1 MKQRQKRKEI
11 QKKLYIYVLMN
22 KFINNL
28 KSRFKKMRQLIHD
41 EITASKARIHQQYA
55 DEQKNKKDQS

>member
-22 KFINNL
+22 KFTNNL
-28 KSRFKKMRQLIHD
+28 KSRFKKISQLIHD
-41 EITASKARIHQQYA
+41 EIITSKARIHQQYA
-55 DEQKNKKDQS
+55 DEQKNKKVQQ

>member
-22 KFINNL
+22 KFTNNL
-28 KSRFKKMRQLIHD
+28 KSRFKKISQLIHD
-41 EITASKARIHQQYA
+41 EIIASKARIHQQHA
-55 DEQKNKKDQS
+55 DEQKNNKDQQ